1 MDECPICMENL
12 KFNNRKIHTTS
23 CNHKFHEMCF
33 KKVKEGACPCCR
45 AIIPQGIAIVISNIK
60 TEIRDV
66 KSALTM
72 NKKMGKDEISAKN
85 KIISALIKEETLEK
99 NVLAVMIRTALSN
112 GQADDLDIV
121 LWVSS
126 QEEKIK
132 KMEKERKSHFL
143 KMLLIQSE
151 YPRMI
156 DYYNDLLSNKAK
168 LLEEAQE
175 KKRMGVIWIDV

>member
-175 KKRMGVIWIDV
+175 KKRMGVM

>member
-1 MDECPICMENL
+1 
-12 KFNNRKIHTTS
+12 
-23 CNHKFHEMCF
+23 MCF